1 MTKEEFLKSI
11 GTTDEILKTEGKEV
25 VKFDDGDPEC
35 IGWDVRYIDDECI
48 EVILGCKCSDT
59 GSIHTKL

>member
-11 GTTDEILKTEGKEV
+11 NMTEEALKAQGKEV

-35 IGWDVRYIDDECI
+35 IGWEVRYEDKENI